1 MIKLNWLDR
10 AIGYVA
16 PRAAIRRGVARAA
29 LDQTRA
35 YDGAA
40 MGRLTEGWRTRP
52 TSADTEIATS
62 LPRLRDRQR
71 DLERNN
77 PHARKAHA
85 VWRKN
90 LVGTG
95 IRPRAKEGNPEA
107 VRAVKLWEEEWGSNR
122 ADADNQLDIY
132 GLIDLAAGTMISGG
146 DTVIRRRL
154 RRKEDGFK
162 VPLQLQVMEGDQLDH
177 TRTGEV
183 GNGRTAIMGVE
194 FDALGNRTA
203 YWMYPQHPG
212 NAFFSTR
219 AGLMSR
225 PVPAS
230 EIIHLYRKERQ
241 QVRGVPWG
249 SAVITELRDFDD
261 YSLAEGMRKKIEAC
275 MVGIVLGAED
285 GDEAI
290 TPAVV
295 DGKGNTIEQ
304 FEPGMIAYARGGKD
318 VKFNAPASSGGF
330 RDHKSASLHSV
341 AAGYLVPYELLTGD
355 LSEVSFISGRFGLVE
370 FRGLV
375 ETIQWLCII
384 PMMLNQVW
392 AWFCEAAYFAGLLST
407 PDIPIEWDTPE
418 FESVNPIDDAN
429 ADLINMRSGK
439 MTLFEAIAKRGRDP
453 IAVLKEHSE
462 IAQLLDKFGLVF
474 DSDPRRVSKVGN
486 EQPSTSQQAA
496 EAATTPPKPSRL
508 QAVK

>member
-1 MIKLNWLDR
+1 MIRLNWLDR
-10 AIGYVA
+10 AIGLVA
-16 PRAAIRRGVARAA
+16 PRAAVKRGVARAT
-29 LDQTRA
+29 LDQARA

-40 MGRLTEGWRTRP
+40 KGRLTDGWRTRP
-52 TSADTEIATS
+52 SSADTEIATA

-95 IRPRAKEGNPEA
+95 IRPRAKEGDSEA
-107 VRAVKLWEEEWGSNR
+107 ARAVDLWENEWGKR

-132 GLIDLAAGTMISGG
+132 GLIDLAVGTMISGG
-146 DTVIRRRL
+146 DGIIRRRL
-154 RRKEDGFK
+154 RRKEDGLK
-162 VPLQLQVMEGDQLDH
+162 VPLQLQVMEGDLLDH
-177 TRTGEV
+177 TKTGDV
-183 GNGRTAIMGVE
+183 GGGRTAIMGVE
-194 FDALGNRTA
+194 FDAIGSRTA

-212 NAFFSTR
+212 DAFLPSR
-219 AGLMSR
+219 GGLTSK
-225 PVPAS
+225 PIPAS

-295 DGKGNTIEQ
+295 DGKGNIIEQ

-318 VKFNAPASSGGF
+318 IKFNAPSSSGGF

-375 ETIQWLCII
+375 ETIQWLCVI
-384 PMMLNQVW
+384 PMMLNQIW

-407 PDIPIEWDTPE
+407 PDIAIEWDTPE

-429 ADLINMRSGK
+429 ADLINMRAGK

-453 IAVLKEHSE
+453 IAVLTEHAE
-462 IAQLLDKFGLVF
+462 VIKLLDKLGLVF
-474 DSDPRRVSKVGN
+474 DSDPRRVAKTGV
-486 EQPSTSQQAA
+486 EQPSTSSQAS
-496 EAATTPPKPSRL
+496 EAANAPRPVRL

>member
-1 MIKLNWLDR
+1 LIKLNWIDR
-10 AIGYVA
+10 AIGVIA
-16 PRAAIRRGVARAA
+16 PRAAVKRGVARAA
-29 LDQTRA
+29 LTRA

-40 MGRLTEGWRTRP
+40 VGRLTEGWRTKP
-52 TSADTEIATS
+52 SSADGEIMAA
-62 LPRLRDRQR
+62 LPKLRDRQR

-95 IRPRAKEGNPEA
+95 IRPRAKEGDSEA
-107 VRAVKLWEEEWGSNR
+107 ARAVDLWENEWCKR

-132 GLIDLAAGTMISGG
+132 GLIDLAVGTMISGG
-146 DTVIRRRL
+146 DAVIRRRL

-162 VPLQLQVMEGDQLDH
+162 IPMQLQVMEGDQLDH
-177 TRTGEV
+177 TKTGTISD
-183 GNGRTAIMGVE
+183 GRTAIMGVE
-194 FDALGNRTA
+194 FDLIGSRSA

-212 NAFFSTR
+212 NAFLPIR
-219 AGLMSR
+219 AGMISQ

-249 SAVITELRDFDD
+249 SSVITELRDFDD
-261 YSLAEGMRKKIEAC
+261 YALAEGMRKKIESC

-285 GDEAI
+285 GDEPI

-295 DGKGNTIEQ
+295 DANGNTIEQ

-318 VKFNAPASSGGF
+318 IKFNSPSSGGGF

-355 LSEVSFISGRFGLVE
+355 LSEVSFISGRFGLTE

-384 PMMLNQVW
+384 PMMMNQIW
-392 AWFCEAAYFAGLLST
+392 SWFCEAAYFAGLLST
-407 PDIPIEWDTPE
+407 ADIAIEWDTPE

-429 ADLINMRSGK
+429 ADLINIRAGK

-453 IAVLKEHSE
+453 LAVLKEHAE
-462 IAQLLDKFGLVF
+462 VAKLLDAYGLIF
-474 DSDPRRVSKVGN
+474 DSDPRRVAKTGV
-486 EQPSTSQQAA
+486 EQPSTASETKQAQ
-496 EAATTPPKPSRL
+496 TTAPNRL
-508 QAVK
+508 VHLRPVK